1 MKIEQRGSELHVEF
15 PIQLKDSFKATFRT
29 AKWNS
34 GSRTWYVSSRSRA
47 KLEAWIK
54 AAEESGALMTAEEF
68 DAMEVTER
76 DLERM
81 TTDLAALKRSL
92 DVERKRFA
100 GIEEK
105 RKANAEMLQH
115 LSSLRADLDLAAA
128 QTKAAAEAE
137 KAETAS
143 IETVVASIINL
154 SSIRSAHSQMI
165 REAKQGAT
173 SKGKDRFDAHAE
185 VIWTALCKLREN
197 GIDSEQ
203 MRILAN
209 ANYNRK
215 HKDLGDWDSAIT
227 FQPYVKSEEDEE

>member
-15 PIQLKDSFKATFRT
+15 PIQLKDSFKSTFRT
-29 AKWNS
+29 AKWNA

-54 AAEESGALMTAEEF
+54 AAEESGALMTAEDF
-68 DAMEVTER
+68 DAMDVTER
-76 DLERM
+76 DAERM
-81 TTDLAALKRSL
+81 ATEFAALKKSIEI
-92 DVERKRFA
+92 ERKRFT

-105 RKANAEMLQH
+105 RKANAEMLEH
-115 LSSLRADLDLAAA
+115 LAKLRADLDLAAA

-143 IETVVASIINL
+143 IEAVVASIVSM

-165 REAKQGAT
+165 REAKAGAT
-173 SKGKDRFDAHAE
+173 SKGRDRFDAHTE

-215 HKDLGDWDSAIT
+215 HKDLCDWDQPIT
-227 FQPYVKSEEDEE
+227 FKPYVKSEEDEE